1 MDTLKTE
8 VNLTADHRAR
18 LDDFKITGLRETKVK
33 IATKTQT
40 IIITTIFIE
49 ENKAK
54 DQDLIQ

>member
-8 VNLTADHRAR
+8 VILTADHRAR
-18 LDDFKITGLRETKVK
+18 LDDFNITGLRETKVK
-33 IATKTQT
+33 IVDTDT

-49 ENKAK
+49 DNEAK